1 MFAEYKRDVSHNY
14 LILHGDETINTTSYQ
29 VRILTGNT
37 MSSILKCRMQGL
49 DGTWLF
55 YYDITS
61 KQSLASF
68 YEQRKLQGEDLEM
81 ILKGFLHVIEEM
93 AEFLLNTEQLVLCP
107 EYIFLDV
114 EKKADHVYTLVDGTA
129 FKTAM
134 DLEGKEYTATIRP
147 DDIRLAD
154 ETAFENV
161 LGGKIGVR
169 TFLGKSY
176 QYEVETAA
184 GILKVNMGTDHVFK
198 EGDVL
203 RLYLP
208 EDKLI
213 LVRR

>member
-68 YEQRKLQGEDLEM
+68 YEQRKLQGEDLKM

-93 AEFLLNTEQLVLCP
+93 AEFLLQYPGCRTWMHSGWLGRNGHRTRNRKD
-107 EYIFLDV
+107 FL
-114 EKKADHVYTLVDGTA
+114 
-129 FKTAM
+129 
-134 DLEGKEYTATIRP
+134 
-147 DDIRLAD
+147 
-154 ETAFENV
+154 
-161 LGGKIGVR
+161 
-169 TFLGKSY
+169 
-176 QYEVETAA
+176 
-184 GILKVNMGTDHVFK
+184 
-198 EGDVL
+198 
-203 RLYLP
+203 
-208 EDKLI
+208 
-213 LVRR
+213 

>member
-81 ILKGFLHVIEEM
+81 ILKGFLHV
-93 AEFLLNTEQLVLCP
+93 NRRNGRVSS
-107 EYIFLDV
+107 EY
-114 EKKADHVYTLVDGTA
+114 GTA
-129 FKTAM
+129 GALPGIYFSGCGEKR
-134 DLEGKEYTATIRP
+134 G
-147 DDIRLAD
+147 
-154 ETAFENV
+154 FV
-161 LGGKIGVR
+161 L
-169 TFLGKSY
+169 LS
-176 QYEVETAA
+176 A
-184 GILKVNMGTDHVFK
+184 GLSSSGAGTVSGTDRIFVAQT
-198 EGDVL
+198 
-203 RLYLP
+203 
-208 EDKLI
+208 
-213 LVRR
+213 

>member
-114 EKKADHVYTLVDGTA
+114 RRKDCRHPPGGCRQGSCRHARHGRGQRRLHEG
-129 FKTAM
+129 
-134 DLEGKEYTATIRP
+134 LER
-147 DDIRLAD
+147 
-154 ETAFENV
+154 
-161 LGGKIGVR
+161 
-169 TFLGKSY
+169 
-176 QYEVETAA
+176 
-184 GILKVNMGTDHVFK
+184 
-198 EGDVL
+198 
-203 RLYLP
+203 
-208 EDKLI
+208 
-213 LVRR
+213 